1 MIMDNN
7 TLLLI
12 LHHCMVGVDPFSDE
26 PTIVLDNNK
35 LNAWL
40 IKNNFQEELADIYV
54 LLNDQ
59 PYNFVFMYPLKPGKI
74 KDFHNYPMGEEN
86 IQN

>member
-1 MIMDNN
+1 MIIDNN
-7 TLLLI
+7 TLLLM

-26 PTIVLDNNK
+26 PTLIIDANK

-40 IKNNFQEELADIYV
+40 IKNDCWEQLANVYV

-59 PYNFVFMYPLKPGKI
+59 PYHFVLMYPLKPGKI
-74 KDFHNYPMGEEN
+74 KDFNQYPTGEEN
-86 IQN
+86 IHN